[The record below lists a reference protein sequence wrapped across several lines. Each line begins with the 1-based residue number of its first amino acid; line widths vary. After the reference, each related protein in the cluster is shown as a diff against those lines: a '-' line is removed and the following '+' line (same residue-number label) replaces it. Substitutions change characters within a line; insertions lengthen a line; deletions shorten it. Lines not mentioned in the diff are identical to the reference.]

1 MTTLPPY
8 LQPRLDREL
17 DEGEVVRW
25 VAQPSYRIL
34 RKATRDMCL
43 VLSILLG
50 LLCGTL
56 ITLGVL
62 GLLGYLGDE
71 TTKTT
76 TENWGL
82 IILAGLIAICTV
94 AGVIF
99 AFKDTKYVANNTI
112 YAITDKRAIIIV
124 IHKNKSITE
133 RDYRGDELIHLARKE
148 SPDGSGTLTF
158 ESARGAGAS
167 AQTTGRHRFQA
178 IEDVIGVERMLR
190 TQFGES

>member
-1 MTTLPPY
+1 MTTLPPH

-50 LLCGTL
+50 LLCGTM

-62 GLLGYLGDE
+62 GIFGYLGDE
-71 TTKTT
+71 TAKTT

-82 IILAGLIAICTV
+82 IILAGLIAFCTV

-99 AFKDTKYVANNTI
+99 AFKDAKSVANNTI

-124 IHKNKSITE
+124 LHRDKSITE

-167 AQTTGRHRFQA
+167 SSVNTRHRLHA

-190 TQFGES
+190 EQFGQS